1 MTGKI
6 DLFLKYNLNAKMEIS
21 GDKFIDYFDVFF
33 FIEKYMLKIKL
44 KGIFFVTNLLKA
56 TRKH

>member
-1 MTGKI
+1 MNSSTI
-6 DLFLKYNLNAKMEIS
+6 
-21 GDKFIDYFDVFF
+21 FDVFF

-44 KGIFFVTNLLKA
+44 KGNFFVTNLLKA